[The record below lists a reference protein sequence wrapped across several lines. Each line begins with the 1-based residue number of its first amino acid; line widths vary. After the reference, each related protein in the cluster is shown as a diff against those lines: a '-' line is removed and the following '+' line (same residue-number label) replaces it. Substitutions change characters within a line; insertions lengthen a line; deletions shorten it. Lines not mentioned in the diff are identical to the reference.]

1 MAIGPSPAATDSAA
15 ANGEPIAAPAI
26 EIRDLCKSFPRG
38 HDRVTALD
46 HLGIDIAAGGITGLV
61 GPDGAG
67 KTTLLRLIAGL
78 LTAES
83 GSIRLLGH
91 GIPAEI
97 EEIRPEIGYMPQR
110 FGLYEDLT
118 VAENLGLF
126 GDLHDLPREAFEQR
140 QAELMHF
147 TGLADFTARLA
158 GNLSGGMKQKL
169 GLACAL
175 LAQPRVLL
183 LDEPSVGV
191 DPISRREL
199 WQLVRDLSGAGT
211 TVIWSTAYL
220 DEAAKCDSVIVLQDG
235 RLLAAGQP
243 SALITGAATR
253 AFLLPVK
260 PEERRRRQRQLLAL
274 PGVRDATLLGGHL
287 RLVFSDGVPAE
298 DAGLAPELA
307 AATPAPARLEDAIVT
322 LLREQMPAPGQAVA
336 NQAVAPTAPV
346 PPVDTAST
354 DTASTDVASADA
366 VIAVNHL
373 SRRFGNFTAVD
384 DVSFSVKRGEVF
396 GLLGPNGAGKSTTFR
411 ILCGLLPASSGS
423 ATVAGIDLGHA
434 RADAR
439 QRIGYMAQR
448 FSLYG
453 DLSCRENLRFM
464 AGAYGLDRRRFA
476 RRLDWAVAAFDLG
489 GILDAVCSTL
499 SLGHKQR
506 LSLAAAVLHEPDLL
520 FLDEPTSGVD
530 PLARRDFWLRIGL
543 FVESGMTVLV
553 TSHFMDEAENC
564 DRIAIV
570 NRGRLLAL
578 DTPGKLRADCVTPE
592 QPDPSLDDAFVTI
605 VQRSEPGGSPE
616 LQA

>member
-1 MAIGPSPAATDSAA
+1 MASAPTPVIA
-15 ANGEPIAAPAI
+15 DPPPISAV
-26 EIRDLCKSFPRG
+26 EIRALSKSFPRG
-38 HDRVTALD
+38 RMRVTALD
-46 HLGIDIAAGGITGLV
+46 RLSLDIAAGGITGLV

-67 KTTLLRLIAGL
+67 KTTLLRLVAGL

-83 GSIRLLGH
+83 GSIKVLGH
-91 GIPAEI
+91 DVPQAI
-97 EEIRPEIGYMPQR
+97 EEIRTEIGYMPQR

-118 VAENLGLF
+118 VTENLRLF
-126 GDLHDLPREAFEQR
+126 GDLHDLDADQFAKR

-175 LAQPRVLL
+175 LPHPRLLL

-199 WQLVRDLSGAGT
+199 WQLVRDLAGAGT
-211 TVIWSTAYL
+211 TVVWSTAYL
-220 DEAAKCDSVIVLQDG
+220 DEAAKCDNIIVLQDG

-243 SALITGAATR
+243 AGLIAAAATSV
-253 AFLLPVK
+253 LLIPVE
-260 PEERRRRQRQLLAL
+260 PQQRRQRQRELLAA
-274 PGVRDATLLGGHL
+274 PGIRDVTLLGSHL
-287 RLVFSDGVPAE
+287 RLVFSDGQPV
-298 DAGLAPELA
+298 
-307 AATPAPARLEDAIVT
+307 APAGMATDLATAKPTPPRLEDAVVT
-322 LLREQMPAPGQAVA
+322 LLRRQTPTDDGPLNNAGANGIAAAAQAAPSGET
-336 NQAVAPTAPV
+336 P
-346 PPVDTAST
+346 
-354 DTASTDVASADA
+354 ASATEA

-373 SRRFGNFTAVD
+373 TKRFGSFTAVD
-384 DVSFSVKRGEVF
+384 DVSFQVKRGEVF

-423 ATVAGIDLGHA
+423 ATVAGIDLGRA

-453 DLSCRENLRFM
+453 DLTCRENLRFM
-464 AGAYGLDRRRFA
+464 AGSYGLDRRRFA

-489 GILDAVCSTL
+489 DILDAVCSTL

-578 DTPGKLRADCVTPE
+578 DTPGRLRADCATASL
-592 QPDPSLDDAFVTI
+592 PDPSLDDAFVAI
-605 VQRSEPGGSPE
+605 VRRSEGQPGQQP
-616 LQA
+616 

>member
-1 MAIGPSPAATDSAA
+1 MASA
-15 ANGEPIAAPAI
+15 PPPAPADPPPQSASAVT
-26 EIRDLCKSFPRG
+26 IRALSKSFPRG
-38 HDRVTALD
+38 RQRVTALD
-46 HLGIDIAAGGITGLV
+46 QLSLDIAAGGITGLV

-83 GSIRLLGH
+83 GDITVLGH
-91 GIPAEI
+91 DVPQAI
-97 EEIRPEIGYMPQR
+97 EEIRTGIGYMPQR

-118 VAENLGLF
+118 VAENLRLF
-126 GDLHDLPREAFEQR
+126 GDLHDLDPEQFAKR

-147 TGLADFTARLA
+147 TGLSDFTSRLA

-175 LAQPRVLL
+175 LPHPRLLL

-199 WQLVRDLSGAGT
+199 WQLVRDLAGAGT

-220 DEAAKCDSVIVLQDG
+220 DEAEKCDDVVVLQDG
-235 RLLAAGQP
+235 RLLASGKP
-243 SALITGAATR
+243 SRLIEEAATK
-253 AFLLPVK
+253 ALLVPVA
-260 PEERRRRQRQLLAL
+260 PGQRRQRQRALLAA
-274 PGVRDATLLGGHL
+274 PGIRDATLLGSHL
-287 RLVFSDGVPAE
+287 RLVFSDGQPVTA
-298 DAGLAPELA
+298 DNIVAELA
-307 AATPAPARLEDAIVT
+307 AGRPTPPRLEDAVVT
-322 LLREQMPAPGQAVA
+322 LLRRQAPADGRLLNIPGASNIEA
-336 NQAVAPTAPV
+336 AASTPAEEPTA
-346 PPVDTAST
+346 SE
-354 DTASTDVASADA
+354 A
-366 VIAVNHL
+366 VIAVDHL
-373 SRRFGNFTAVD
+373 TKRFGSFTAVD
-384 DVSFSVKRGEVF
+384 DVSFAVKRGEVF

-423 ATVAGIDLGHA
+423 ATVAGIDLGRA

-453 DLSCRENLRFM
+453 DLTCRENLRFM
-464 AGAYGLDRRRFA
+464 AGSYGLDRRRFA

-489 GILDAVCSTL
+489 DILDAVCNTL

-506 LSLAAAVLHEPDLL
+506 LSLAAATLHEPDLL

-578 DTPGKLRADCVTPE
+578 DTPGQLRAGCATAELPE
-592 QPDPSLDDAFVTI
+592 PSLDDAFVAI
-605 VQRSEPGGSPE
+605 VQRSEKPAEQQP
-616 LQA
+616 

>member
-1 MAIGPSPAATDSAA
+1 
-15 ANGEPIAAPAI
+15 
-26 EIRDLCKSFPRG
+26 
-38 HDRVTALD
+38 VTALD
-46 HLGIDIAAGGITGLV
+46 QLSLDIAAGGITGLV

-78 LTAES
+78 LVAES
-83 GSIRLLGH
+83 GSITVLGH
-91 GIPAEI
+91 DVPQAI
-97 EEIRPEIGYMPQR
+97 EEIRTGIGYMPQR

-118 VAENLGLF
+118 VAENLRLF
-126 GDLHDLPREAFEQR
+126 GDLHGLDPAQFAKR

-175 LAQPRVLL
+175 LPHPRLLL

-199 WQLVRDLSGAGT
+199 WQLVRDLAGAGT

-220 DEAAKCDSVIVLQDG
+220 DEAEKCDDVVVLQDG
-235 RLLAAGQP
+235 RLLASGKP
-243 SALITGAATR
+243 SRLIEEAATK
-253 AFLLPVK
+253 AFLVPVA
-260 PEERRRRQRQLLAL
+260 PQQRRQRQRALLAA
-274 PGVRDATLLGGHL
+274 PGIRDATLLGSHL
-287 RLVFSDGVPAE
+287 RLVFSDGQPVTA
-298 DAGLAPELA
+298 DNIVAELA
-307 AATPAPARLEDAIVT
+307 AGRPTPPRLEDAVVT
-322 LLREQMPAPGQAVA
+322 LLRRQVPADGRLLNTTGAG
-336 NQAVAPTAPV
+336 NIGAVAPTAGKKPA
-346 PPVDTAST
+346 ASE
-354 DTASTDVASADA
+354 A
-366 VIAVNHL
+366 VIAVDHL
-373 SRRFGNFTAVD
+373 TKRFGSFTAVD
-384 DVSFSVKRGEVF
+384 DVSFAVKRGEVF

-423 ATVAGIDLGHA
+423 ATVAGIDLGRA

-453 DLSCRENLRFM
+453 DLTCRENLRFM
-464 AGAYGLDRRRFA
+464 AGSYGLDRRRFV

-489 GILDAVCSTL
+489 EILDAVCNTL

-506 LSLAAAVLHEPDLL
+506 LSLAAATLHEPDLL

-543 FVESGMTVLV
+543 FVESGMTILV

-570 NRGRLLAL
+570 NRGKLLAL
-578 DTPGKLRADCVTPE
+578 DTPGQLRAGCATAALPE
-592 QPDPSLDDAFVTI
+592 PSLDDAFVAI
-605 VQRSEPGGSPE
+605 VRRSEPPAEQRS
-616 LQA
+616 

>member
-1 MAIGPSPAATDSAA
+1 MPGAPTQAAVEPPPAVT
-15 ANGEPIAAPAI
+15 
-26 EIRDLCKSFPRG
+26 IRALSKSFPRG
-38 HDRVTALD
+38 RLRVTALD
-46 HLGIDIAAGGITGLV
+46 QLSLDIAAGGITGLV

-78 LTAES
+78 LTAED
-83 GSIRLLGH
+83 GSITVLGQQV
-91 GIPAEI
+91 PQAI
-97 EEIRPEIGYMPQR
+97 EEIRAGIGYMPQR

-118 VAENLGLF
+118 VAENLRLF
-126 GDLHDLPREAFEQR
+126 GDLHDLDPGQFAKR

-175 LAQPRVLL
+175 LPHPRLLL

-199 WQLVRDLSGAGT
+199 WQLVRDLAGAGT

-220 DEAAKCDSVIVLQDG
+220 DEAEKCDNVIVLQDG
-235 RLLAAGQP
+235 RLLASGQP
-243 SALITGAATR
+243 SALIATAATGAV
-253 AFLLPVK
+253 LVPVA
-260 PEERRRRQRQLLAL
+260 PQQRRQRQRALLAA
-274 PGVRDATLLGGHL
+274 PGIRDATLLGSHL
-287 RLVFSDGVPAE
+287 RLVFSDGRPV
-298 DAGLAPELA
+298 DATGIAAELA
-307 AATPAPARLEDAIVT
+307 AGKPTPARLEDAVVT
-322 LLREQMPAPGQAVA
+322 LLRRQAPADGRLLGNGAAAASGSVAVPAPS
-336 NQAVAPTAPV
+336 
-346 PPVDTAST
+346 ST
-354 DTASTDVASADA
+354 PSSAA
-366 VIAVNHL
+366 VIAVDHL
-373 SRRFGNFTAVD
+373 TKRFGSFTAVD
-384 DVSFSVKRGEVF
+384 DVSFAVKRGEVF

-411 ILCGLLPASSGS
+411 ILCGLLPASSGT
-423 ATVAGIDLGHA
+423 ATVAGIDLGRA

-453 DLSCRENLRFM
+453 DLTCRENLRFM
-464 AGAYGLDRRRFA
+464 AGSYGLDRRRFA
-476 RRLDWAVAAFDLG
+476 RRLDWAVSAFDLG
-489 GILDAVCSTL
+489 DILDAVCSTL

-506 LSLAAAVLHEPDLL
+506 LSLAAATLHEPDLL

-578 DTPGKLRADCVTPE
+578 DTPGQLRAGCATPE
-592 QPDPSLDDAFVTI
+592 LPEPSLDDAFVAI
-605 VQRSEPGGSPE
+605 VRRSENPAE
-616 LQA
+616 QQA

>member
-1 MAIGPSPAATDSAA
+1 MASAPTPAPTDLPPQSPSAVT
-15 ANGEPIAAPAI
+15 
-26 EIRDLCKSFPRG
+26 IRALCKSFPRSG
-38 HDRVTALD
+38 QRVTALD
-46 HLGIDIAAGGITGLV
+46 QLSLDIAAGGITGLV

-78 LTAES
+78 LVAES
-83 GSIRLLGH
+83 GSITVLGH
-91 GIPAEI
+91 QVPQAI
-97 EEIRPEIGYMPQR
+97 EEVRTGIGYMPQR

-118 VAENLGLF
+118 VAENLQLF
-126 GDLHDLPREAFEQR
+126 GDLHDLDPEQFAKR

-147 TGLADFTARLA
+147 TGLSDFTSRLA

-175 LAQPRVLL
+175 LPHPRLLL

-199 WQLVRDLSGAGT
+199 WQLVRDLAGAGT

-220 DEAAKCDSVIVLQDG
+220 DEAEKCDSVIVLQDG

-243 SALITGAATR
+243 SRLVTEAATR
-253 AFLLPVK
+253 ALLVPVA
-260 PEERRRRQRQLLAL
+260 PQQRRQQQRAMLAA
-274 PGVRDATLLGGHL
+274 PGIHDATLLGSHL
-287 RLVFSDGVPAE
+287 RLVFSDSQPVAADGIA
-298 DAGLAPELA
+298 AALA
-307 AATPAPARLEDAIVT
+307 AGKPTPPRLEDAVVT
-322 LLREQMPAPGQAVA
+322 LLRRQMPADGGLLK
-336 NQAVAPTAPV
+336 NGGTSS
-346 PPVDTAST
+346 VDTAGPAAT
-354 DTASTDVASADA
+354 GEANPVSATEA
-366 VIAVNHL
+366 VIAVDHL
-373 SRRFGNFTAVD
+373 TKRFGGFTAVD
-384 DVSFSVKRGEVF
+384 DVSFAVRRGEVF

-423 ATVAGIDLGHA
+423 ATVAGIDLGRA

-453 DLSCRENLRFM
+453 DLTCRENLRFM
-464 AGAYGLDRRRFA
+464 AGSYGLDRRRFA
-476 RRLDWAVAAFDLG
+476 RRLDWSVNAFDLRD
-489 GILDAVCSTL
+489 ILDAVCSTL

-506 LSLAAAVLHEPDLL
+506 LSLAAATLHEPDLL

-578 DTPGKLRADCVTPE
+578 DTPGRLRAGCVTPE
-592 QPDPSLDDAFVTI
+592 LPEPSLDDAFVAI
-605 VQRSEPGGSPE
+605 VRRSEVRTGQQP
-616 LQA
+616 